1 MIRTIPESGW
11 IPVFTAG
18 EHTDMSGR
26 TRQWTESDLDT
37 IVAASDPSTNDAPAV
52 FGHPRLDAPR
62 YGTVSA
68 LKRAGKLLYVKFR
81 DVAADFADAVN
92 KKLYPNLSVGIDKN
106 HRLTHVGFLGAH
118 PPAIEGLPP
127 ATFAAPDQD
136 ATVYQF
142 AAPEM
147 NIINRLFRRLR
158 DIFIEKYDTET
169 ADRVISQWD
178 LEALTE
184 LNNSSTETVS
194 AFADGN
200 EEGNMDIVQLQAK
213 LAEKETQLAQFAAEK
228 SAQSQEITTLKAEI
242 ENLKGQL
249 NTQLFASRKREF
261 ETFVDGLIDE
271 GKVAPAIRGDLVD
284 CLEIMHGAGE
294 YKFASAGE
302 NTKKPAVEVFKTVLS
317 SFPKQVTFG
326 EHATKGKQSAGT
338 SEIEMQ
344 FGASVDPERMQIHI
358 RAVEIQTAEKISYE
372 DALKKAMK

>member
-18 EHTDMSGR
+18 EHTDMFSR
-26 TRQWTESDLDT
+26 KRNWTESDLDT
-37 IVAASDPSTNDAPAV
+37 IIKNSDPAINDAPAV
-52 FGHPRLDAPR
+52 FGHPEMSSPR
-62 YGTVSA
+62 YGTVSE
-68 LKRAGKLLYVKFR
+68 LKRFGKLLCVKFK

-92 KKLYPNLSVGIDKN
+92 KKLYPDRSVGIDKN
-106 HRLTHVGFLGAH
+106 MRLTHVGFLGAH
-118 PPAIEGLPP
+118 APAIEGLPP
-127 ATFAAPDQD
+127 ATFAAPDQE
-136 ATVYQF
+136 TSVYQF

-147 NIINRLFRRLR
+147 NLISRIFRRLR
-158 DIFIEKYDTET
+158 DFFIEKYDTDT
-169 ADRVISQWD
+169 ADKFISQWD
-178 LEALTE
+178 LDYLNE
-184 LNNSSTETVS
+184 LNNSSNETVS

-228 SAQSQEITTLKAEI
+228 TSQSQEITTLKAEI

-249 NTQLFASRKREF
+249 GIQLFASRKKDF
-261 ETFVDGLIDE
+261 ETFVDGLIDG

-344 FGASVDPERMQIHI
+344 FGASVDPDRMQIHT